1 MTWVATDRAGVLK
14 DACPMPSTAV
24 GPANVVVGA
33 AHVPPSMK
41 VTDPVGVPEAG
52 ATTLTVAVNVTDCPN
67 TEGFADAG
75 TTVVVLA
82 GWTIWLTT
90 RLVLSKYL
98 VTP

>member
-1 MTWVATDRAGVLK
+1 MWLATVKPNVLK
-14 DACPMPSTAV
+14 LAFPLPSSTV

-67 TEGFADAG
+67 TEGFADKASA
-75 TTVVVLA
+75 VVVLA
-82 GWTIWLTT
+82 ALTTWLTLPL
-90 RLVLSKYL
+90 LVLKFV
-98 VTP
+98 VTA